1 MGDYYDRIMIAHLPV
16 GASLDDYRSAGAGS
30 DLGRAFND
38 ARSAAGPQVLQTTMI
53 IPVFLILAFAGLVL
67 YMRNRKNKRGLEA
80 VPA

>member
-1 MGDYYDRIMIAHLPV
+1 LPV

>member
-1 MGDYYDRIMIAHLPV
+1 MIAHLPA
-16 GASLDDYRSAGAGS
+16 GASLDTYRSAGAGS
-30 DLGRAFND
+30 DLARAFND

-67 YMRNRKNKRGLEA
+67 YMRNRKKTGLLET

>member
-1 MGDYYDRIMIAHLPV
+1 MLFRS

-67 YMRNRKNKRGLEA
+67 YMRNRKKTGGVEVLEFNR
-80 VPA
+80 